1 MSKYFAR
8 KIDVVSDR
16 VVHLINKMS
25 GADRDAELVAE
36 TYELCQDIR
45 VFVW

>member
-16 VVHLINKMS
+16 VAHLINKMS
-25 GADRDAELVAE
+25 GADSDAELVTE
-36 TYELCQDIR
+36 TYELCQDIL
-45 VFVW
+45 VAVW

>member
-1 MSKYFAR
+1 MSKYFAK

-25 GADRDAELVAE
+25 GADSDTELVNE
-36 TYELCQDIR
+36 TYELCQDLR
-45 VFVW
+45 LAL

>member
-1 MSKYFAR
+1 MSEYIAG

-25 GADRDAELVAE
+25 GADSDAELVTE
-36 TYELCQDIR
+36 TYKLCQDIL
-45 VFVW
+45 VAVW

>member
-1 MSKYFAR
+1 MSKYFAK

-25 GADRDAELVAE
+25 GADSDAELVTE
-36 TYELCQDIR
+36 TYKLCQDLR
-45 VFVW
+45 LAQ